1 MTLGGY
7 RAVEVESE
15 TGRKMQASSDYEPS
29 RVLMLLEALLY
40 PIPRDLSSP
49 SLGEGHPKWKIENGA
64 VGGLS
69 YERISRTSGP
79 QDVVHAYLFL
89 LTGVLVQS
97 IEVGIVTSWEDQI
110 TFGGKLVPRHVGVQ
124 GGTRDLL
131 TAHVAV
137 LGRRI
142 IRHILDRH
150 GVTREVEVLDS
161 PNPAAVESFLRLIRA
176 DRFHPAKID
185 YSPC

>member
-137 LGRRI
+137 EPAGT
-142 IRHILDRH
+142 
-150 GVTREVEVLDS
+150 V
-161 PNPAAVESFLRLIRA
+161 NPVAFELPGESAEPGMTLRPIHA
-176 DRFHPAKID
+176 YE
-185 YSPC
+185 YSLSLPMTTYSWGGKPGSG